1 MVLFFHLLCSFPRH
15 VAGVCLGGAFH
26 PKKQQNEPSRW
37 GFSMRCSWKWAWP
50 CVFFFFFQIVFFLG
64 TATWICF
71 SISMMLWEVL
81 EIFNIRLNRMSLV
94 QAIGNLASCQAIGSG
109 ALMGPS
115 SKLISWLYF
124 GWFLSVLR
132 WFEIQSDGNAH
143 CVRDF
148 IIFFKPLLFNSS
160 CWLK

>member
-1 MVLFFHLLCSFPRH
+1 MFISTTCARGLFRGCFSPKEATKRTLTMRLLNEVLLKKSLTLFLFFLNC
-15 VAGVCLGGAFH
+15 
-26 PKKQQNEPSRW
+26 
-37 GFSMRCSWKWAWP
+37 
-50 CVFFFFFQIVFFLG
+50 FFFG

-71 SISMMLWEVL
+71 SISVMLWEML

-148 IIFFKPLLFNSS
+148 IIFFKPLLFNSL